1 MRVQSEIMKKW
12 PKKKVIEKLEW
23 TDAEVQPV
31 AVWPT
36 KDGYTRQNE
45 PAMYAIEQIFWDK
58 TYTFTPSFRIVPRCC
73 WVCRR
78 RFRSFVGRRHFQ

>member
-12 PKKKVIEKLEW
+12 QKKKVIEKLEW

-36 KDGYTRQNE
+36 KDGYTRQKRTSYVRNRTDFLGQDLHLHSLF
-45 PAMYAIEQIFWDK
+45 PHRPQ
-58 TYTFTPSFRIVPRCC
+58 VLL
-73 WVCRR
+73 
-78 RFRSFVGRRHFQ
+78 GL